1 VDYLGIESRMKSFQT
16 KEFRVLIVVLI
27 GVWKNG
33 DAMAYICILT
43 QHITW
48 LYRTPITFFTYKI
61 RLCITVHFLYLL
73 I

>member
-16 KEFRVLIVVLI
+16 KEFKVLIVVLI

-43 QHITW
+43 QHIV
-48 LYRTPITFFTYKI
+48 I
-61 RLCITVHFLYLL
+61 L
-73 I
+73 IKV